1 MAPLD
6 SAAAAFR
13 LLTTGPGAL
22 SLDGREVG
30 GGLPP
35 RAIPL
40 SQVPRLLAC
49 SSVETRDRAWSILVA
64 RARTGAPAWMV
75 GAVGV
80 ALPGL
85 RVYAGR
91 LVLGSSCDPADLEAE
106 VLAGFIKALRQ
117 VELSQRAILQRMLW
131 TAYREGVRFRHAE
144 AAAAQRQQPWPATAS
159 EPPRP
164 WGHPDLVLA
173 DAVAADVISAVDAEL
188 IGATRLDSVPLQVAA
203 ASAGISYPCA
213 RQRRQRAEKRVLSA
227 IRAGKIRSRVS
238 H

>member
-1 MAPLD
+1 MAPLN
-6 SAAAAFR
+6 SAGAAFR

-22 SLDGREVG
+22 CMDGREVG

-35 RAIPL
+35 RAVPL
-40 SQVPRLLAC
+40 NQVPRLLARC
-49 SSVETRDRAWSILVA
+49 PVGTRDRAWSILVA
-64 RARTGAPAWMV
+64 RARTGAPAWIV

-106 VLAGFIKALRQ
+106 ILAGFIKALRQ
-117 VELSQRAILQRMLW
+117 VDISQRAILQRMLW
-131 TAYREGVRFRHAE
+131 AAYREGVRFRHAE
-144 AAAAQRQQPWPATAS
+144 AAEEGRRVTEFGAES
-159 EPPRP
+159 GPPRP
-164 WGHPDLVLA
+164 LGHPDLVLA
-173 DAVAADVISAVDAEL
+173 DAVAADVISALDAEL
-188 IGATRLDSVPLQVAA
+188 IGATRLGCVPLQIAA

-227 IRAGKIRSRVS
+227 IRSGEIRSRVS